1 MEITKI
7 LESIKDARIFM
18 KQKFY
23 NKTEIFNIEHNDKNV
38 IQLESDDESDE
49 TSSQSSE
56 GIHECPENLQVL
68 ESNIKNRTVKIRK
81 LLS

>member
-7 LESIKDARIFM
+7 LESVKDARIFT
-18 KQKFY
+18 KQKFL

-38 IQLESDDESDE
+38 IQLDSDEESNE

-56 GIHECPENLQVL
+56 AMDECPRHPLVQEG
-68 ESNIKNRTVKIRK
+68 NINNKSVKKRK